1 MIRAKKARRTI
12 SQNPS
17 GVMRRPKILLVDKEG
32 SARDGLQEVLEH
44 YHLEVIAVASVTEA
58 INAIVNQ
65 RFDILISDLDVPN
78 FDDGLAVMAAMHR
91 SQPWA
96 LTVALRT
103 VRDAQEPLASVVQ
116 QADKVLEKPIAVMEL
131 VRLIRA
137 RMREHQS
144 Q

>member
-1 MIRAKKARRTI
+1 
-12 SQNPS
+12 
-17 GVMRRPKILLVDKEG
+17 MRRPNILLVDKEG

-44 YHLEVIAVASVTEA
+44 YHFEVIAVASVTEA

-78 FDDGLAVMAAMHR
+78 FDDGLAVMSAMHG

-103 VRDAQEPLASVVQ
+103 VRVAQEPLASVVQ
-116 QADKVLEKPIAVMEL
+116 QADKVLEKPIAVREL

>member
-1 MIRAKKARRTI
+1 M
-12 SQNPS
+12 
-17 GVMRRPKILLVDKEG
+17 VDKEG

>member
-1 MIRAKKARRTI
+1 
-12 SQNPS
+12 
-17 GVMRRPKILLVDKEG
+17 MRRPKILLVDNEG

-44 YHLEVIAVASVTEA
+44 YQLEVIAVASVTEA

-78 FDDGLAVMAAMHR
+78 FDDGLAVMAAMHC

-103 VRDAQEPLASVVQ
+103 VHDAQEPLASVVQ
-116 QADKVLEKPIAVMEL
+116 QADKVLEKPIAVREL